1 MCHVR
6 CMGSCGTGCWWCTV
20 APRVP
25 ASMRLLSHCSRGHC
39 QRGGSPGR
47 REVRRL
53 QSQPPAQTPDPG
65 AGGSG
70 GHSAGPS
77 DGKPSA
83 QPPRP
88 GQLQAVPSPK
98 TTGPAGTNAP
108 GARCCRSTAAATP
121 GCRSGGPGW
130 YCCRQRWQGSS
141 IATASPWPATATV
154 AVASSSMASP
164 GTSPNRWAQPSSP
177 RPRGGRALNVKRRGP
192 PRGPWLPLPNRPRWS
207 GWEVVWRS
215 AARGLCRGDG
225 FGFRPVAGKADGQG
239 EEDGYRCLAPGPG
252 VK

>member
-1 MCHVR
+1 
-6 CMGSCGTGCWWCTV
+6 
-20 APRVP
+20 
-25 ASMRLLSHCSRGHC
+25 MRLLSHCSRGHC

-65 AGGSG
+65 AGGSA

-83 QPPRP
+83 PPPRP

-98 TTGPAGTNAP
+98 TPGPAGTNAP
-108 GARCCRSTAAATP
+108 GGTLLQIDGSRHPRLQERGPRLVLLPAAMAGIIHP
-121 GCRSGGPGW
+121 YGIPLASHGDRRGGLKFN
-130 YCCRQRWQGSS
+130 
-141 IATASPWPATATV
+141 
-154 AVASSSMASP
+154 ASP